1 MSCIFCQIAAG
12 EIPAEILGRSES
24 AVAFRDVN
32 PQAPVHVL
40 VIPVDHL
47 GSAAEARGD
56 AGEATLGA
64 VMRLGVE
71 VAAGLGLVEGGY
83 RFVINTGADGGQT
96 VPHLHLHLLGGRQMR
111 WPPG

>member
-1 MSCIFCQIAAG
+1 MSCIFCQIASG

-24 AVAFRDVN
+24 AVAFRDLN

-40 VIPVDHL
+40 VIPIDHV
-47 GSAAEARGD
+47 GSAAEATGD
-56 AGEATLGA
+56 VGEAILGA

-71 VAAGLGLVEGGY
+71 MAAELGLADGGY
-83 RFVINTGADGGQT
+83 RFVVNTGADGGQT

>member
-1 MSCIFCQIAAG
+1 MPCIFCQIATG
-12 EIPAEILGRSES
+12 EIPAEILGRSDL
-24 AVAFRDVN
+24 ALAFRDLS

-40 VIPVDHL
+40 VIPIDHV
-47 GSAAEARGD
+47 GSAAEVDGV
-56 AGEATLGA
+56 AGEAILGA

-71 VAAGLGLVEGGY
+71 VAAGLGLVEHGY
-83 RFVINTGADGGQT
+83 RFVVNTGADGGQT